1 MKKLSLLLLCIL
13 TADVS
18 RAATVSWGAA
28 IDTGIIDV
36 ASLALPVG
44 NVVRIGYFGSFS
56 GALITANATTNAGLS
71 ILDSDFHQFAQS
83 TIGTGTANTPATF
96 SVNSTPSYASLS
108 GFTPNTQIYFW
119 AFKSSNTS
127 SIANVL
133 ATASETAIAYVP
145 FANNSSWQFPASD
158 IAAAKSIDLTQL
170 SNANT
175 VVLAG
180 NYKASNTASLTGIFG
195 ATNHALQLATVVPEP
210 SVITFSIIGFFG
222 AAQMRRRKRK

>member
-1 MKKLSLLLLCIL
+1 MKKLSLLFLFIF
-13 TADVS
+13 TANVS
-18 RAATVSWGAA
+18 CAATVSWGAA
-28 IDTGIIDV
+28 IDTGVIDV
-36 ASLALPVG
+36 ASSALPVG
-44 NVVRIGYFGSFS
+44 NVIRIGYFGTFS
-56 GALITANATTNAGLS
+56 GALITANSTTNAGLS
-71 ILDSDFHQFAQS
+71 ILDGDFHQFAQS

-96 SVNSTPSYASLS
+96 SVNSTPSYATLP

-133 ATASETAIAYVP
+133 ATATETAIAYVP
-145 FANNSSWQFPASD
+145 FANNSAWQFPASD

-180 NYKASNTASLTGIFG
+180 NYKAGNTASLTGIFG
-195 ATNHALQLATVVPEP
+195 STNHALQLASVVPEP
-210 SVITFSIIGFFG
+210 SVITFSIIGILG
-222 AAQMRRRKRK
+222 AAQMRCRKRK